1 MKQAGAI
8 ANWAQPAYF
17 VVLFI
22 CFLAAALAAVNLPGN
37 SLLVLNGHTMG
48 TRYRILLDSSSL
60 ASVAARSALQTAIDE
75 RLHQLDK
82 GIFSTYESTSELST
96 LNQATVGEALVVS
109 ADLANVIE
117 SAKLIHEKSAG
128 AFDVSLKPL
137 VDLWGFGG
145 TDTPREIPDKTRL
158 EKALAKVGMN
168 AVEVQG
174 EGGNFSVT
182 RHKAVALDLS
192 ALAKGYAVDQLAL
205 LLESSGLQN
214 YLVEIGGEVISR
226 GLRPDSNYWRIG
238 IERPVQAPP
247 ELFRQIKGSRD
258 KMAIATS
265 GSYQNYFVIDNRRYS
280 HVINPV
286 TGWPISHDLVS
297 VTVLHSSAMTAD
309 AWATALLILG
319 AEEGM
324 KLANALQLPV
334 YFIVDDRAGLSGHSS
349 DAFKRYL

>member
-168 AVEVQG
+168 AVELQG
-174 EGGNFSVT
+174 DRGHFSVT
-182 RHKAVALDLS
+182 RIKQWHLTFPRWPKAMLSINWPCCWNPAVCKTTWWKLAGRLS
-192 ALAKGYAVDQLAL
+192 A
-205 LLESSGLQN
+205 
-214 YLVEIGGEVISR
+214 GGSDRMVI
-226 GLRPDSNYWRIG
+226 
-238 IERPVQAPP
+238 
-247 ELFRQIKGSRD
+247 
-258 KMAIATS
+258 
-265 GSYQNYFVIDNRRYS
+265 
-280 HVINPV
+280 
-286 TGWPISHDLVS
+286 TG
-297 VTVLHSSAMTAD
+297 A
-309 AWATALLILG
+309 
-319 AEEGM
+319 
-324 KLANALQLPV
+324 
-334 YFIVDDRAGLSGHSS
+334 
-349 DAFKRYL
+349 